1 MLKQLSR
8 QNAVRKKRK
17 DRGQTLGLFLMA
29 LPMMIVVTIFSY
41 IPMGGLIVAFKDY
54 SYSDGLLK
62 SPFSD
67 PFWKNSTTAATSGSW
82 CRRRRTKR
90 PLTPWPKPG
99 RPPGKS

>member
-1 MLKQLSR
+1 MESMLKQLSR

-54 SYSDGLLK
+54 SYSDGLL
-62 SPFSD
+62 
-67 PFWKNSTTAATSGSW
+67 
-82 CRRRRTKR
+82 
-90 PLTPWPKPG
+90 
-99 RPPGKS
+99 

>member
-1 MLKQLSR
+1 MESMLKQLSR

-54 SYSDGLLK
+54 CSNPPTPSV
-62 SPFSD
+62 SSATPCA
-67 PFWKNSTTAATSGSW
+67 TTWLSL
-82 CRRRRTKR
+82 C
-90 PLTPWPKPG
+90 
-99 RPPGKS
+99 

>member
-41 IPMGGLIVAFKDY
+41 IPMGGLIVA
-54 SYSDGLLK
+54 
-62 SPFSD
+62 
-67 PFWKNSTTAATSGSW
+67 TALTVFVLPVTYALFHNIG
-82 CRRRRTKR
+82 KR
-90 PLTPWPKPG
+90 
-99 RPPGKS
+99 